1 MKKLVLLICL
11 FAATIAQAQ
20 TKEETINWLQEK
32 LNGYFNRSTLKNK
45 GKVQITAC
53 ELKIT
58 FDDNMEITMPVKGVT
73 LVTRFDIYG
82 KESDVFAEYD
92 YRAVKWKNPDGKI
105 TYVGG
110 FYICDLTENDI
121 KNRLQKAFNHLFTFC
136 PQKKEAF

>member
-1 MKKLVLLICL
+1 MKKITLLLCL
-11 FAATIAQAQ
+11 FAATIAQGQ
-20 TKEETINWLQEK
+20 TKEETIAWITEK
-32 LNGYFNRSTLKNK
+32 LTGYFNRPTLKIK
-45 GKVQITAC
+45 GKVQITEC

-58 FDDNMEITMPVKGVT
+58 YDNNMEITMPVKGVT

-92 YRAVKWKNPDGKI
+92 YKAVKWKNPDGKI

-121 KNRLQKAFNHLFTFC
+121 KNRLQKAFNHLATFC
-136 PQKKEAF
+136 QQKKEAF